1 MRAALLLAL
10 AGILVLTACA
20 DRRGDC
26 VEAALRDVRVLEEL
40 IAETERNLERGYAL
54 QPEPTVRTGVSF
66 CLTAN
71 NPLGICTSTQT
82 EVRERPVAID
92 MLAERRKLRQL
103 REREAELRERAR
115 LEVMACEARFP
126 R

>member
-1 MRAALLLAL
+1 MRAHTLIALPALVLLA
-10 AGILVLTACA
+10 ACA

-26 VEAALRDVRVLEEL
+26 VEEAMRDVRVLEEL
-40 IAETERNLERGYAL
+40 IVETERNIDRGYAL
-54 QPEPTVRTGVSF
+54 QPEPSVRTGVSF

-82 EVRERPVAID
+82 EIRERPVAVD
-92 MLAERRKLRQL
+92 VLAERRKLRQL
-103 REREAELRERAR
+103 REREVELRQRAQ
-115 LEVMACEARFP
+115 LEVSACEARFP

>member
-1 MRAALLLAL
+1 MRGCVLLAL
-10 AGILVLTACA
+10 TGLIGLSACA

-40 IAETERNLERGYAL
+40 IAETERNIDRGYAT

-66 CLTAN
+66 CLTAS

-82 EVRERPVAID
+82 EVRERPVTID
-92 MLAERRKLRQL
+92 QMAERRKLRQL
-103 REREAELRERAR
+103 REREAALRERAR